1 MLDRLTPDFENKSYH
16 YRLIDGTEGTLD
28 LSVLPQPKVEGDL
41 QELEELVEALFAAE
55 FPNEERPIR
64 VYIGNP
70 FYRGSWIVGRWE
82 GNHYHERP

>member
-1 MLDRLTPDFENKSYH
+1 MLDRLTPDFANKSYH

-55 FPNEERPIR
+55 FPGEERPIR

-70 FYRGSWIVGRWE
+70 FYRGSWIVGRWD
-82 GNHYHERP
+82 GDHYEEL

>member
-1 MLDRLTPDFENKSYH
+1 MLSTLTPDFKSKSYH

-28 LSVLPQPKVEGDL
+28 LSVLPEPKVEGDL

-55 FPNEERPIR
+55 FPDAGIR

-70 FYRGSWIVGRWE
+70 SYRGSWIVGYWE
-82 GNHYHERP
+82 GDFFHDVN

>member
-1 MLDRLTPDFENKSYH
+1 MLATLTPDFANKSYR

-41 QELEELVEALFAAE
+41 HELEQLVEALFAAE
-55 FPNEERPIR
+55 FSSERPVR

-70 FYRGSWIVGRWE
+70 FYRGSWIVGFWE
-82 GNHYHERP
+82 GDFHHDASP

>member
-41 QELEELVEALFAAE
+41 QELEELVESLFAAE
-55 FPNEERPIR
+55 FPDEGIR

-70 FYRGSWIVGRWE
+70 YYRGSWIVGRWE
-82 GNHYHERP
+82 GNLYHERP

>member
-1 MLDRLTPDFENKSYH
+1 MLSTLTPDFKNKSYH

-55 FPNEERPIR
+55 FPDEGIR

-70 FYRGSWIVGRWE
+70 FYRGSWIVGHWDGKRYKE
-82 GNHYHERP
+82 LK